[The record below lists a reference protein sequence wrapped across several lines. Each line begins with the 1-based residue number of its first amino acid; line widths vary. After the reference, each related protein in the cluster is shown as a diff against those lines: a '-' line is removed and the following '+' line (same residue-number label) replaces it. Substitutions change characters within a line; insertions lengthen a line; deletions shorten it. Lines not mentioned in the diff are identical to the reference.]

1 MPPRLCNMLHKSK
14 VRCNLQQNYII
25 FFTHKYLLKEKLNVE
40 KNSKCFYFLLI
51 FGYISYE
58 KLRYVLIHLQY
69 FQHTKKLYKF
79 ETSLTYHL
87 GMLENHYDF

>member
-1 MPPRLCNMLHKSK
+1 M
-14 VRCNLQQNYII
+14 
-25 FFTHKYLLKEKLNVE
+25 
-40 KNSKCFYFLLI
+40 FLLFTNI
-51 FGYISYE
+51 WLYQLHNE

-69 FQHTKKLYKF
+69 FQHKKELYKF

>member
-1 MPPRLCNMLHKSK
+1 MLSNHCTFLKLFFNLEIAMPPRLSNMLHKSK

-51 FGYISYE
+51 FGFISYTM
-58 KLRYVLIHLQY
+58 K
-69 FQHTKKLYKF
+69 
-79 ETSLTYHL
+79 
-87 GMLENHYDF
+87 N